1 MSKQAAPKLLF
12 FGIFAVPWAFLLAL
26 CDRLPVFPFWPVFL
40 AVLLGLGAM
49 AWFCGKNRLVSWA
62 VTGNVVSCLLSV
74 VLVIRRFGVSDYYF
88 SPFRPVDFMLFL
100 SALLLSVQ
108 ITLWRIQRKTAAP
121 SLIAQFIETL
131 AILFFSAIALI
142 FLLLWVSQLS
152 L

>member
-1 MSKQAAPKLLF
+1 MTKQLTPRILT
-12 FGIFAVPWAFLLAL
+12 FGICAVPWAFLLAL
-26 CDRLPVFPFWPVFL
+26 CDRAPGFPFGPVFL
-40 AVLLGLGAM
+40 AVLLGLCGTG
-49 AWFCGKNRLVSWA
+49 WYCGKRQLIPAA
-62 VTGNVVSCLLSV
+62 VAGNAVSCLLSI
-74 VLVIRRFGVSDYYF
+74 VLTIHRFGVSDYYF

-121 SLIAQFIETL
+121 SLVAQFIETL